1 MKNKILPILLTFIL
15 ISLLFINNNTFAVEL
30 VDQTSN
36 GNNMYCPDL
45 LFENVKALEE
55 YSSYLAG
62 DYKLLILQDG
72 WLSGTDW
79 FVYFLETD
87 VNVYYDYARSNGYQ
101 IRFSAYNGVRYNC
114 ANDGIYELSNK
125 TISFSYITCRVI
137 EGTIQGYSSFN
148 IYTDSSCTD
157 FFFQNST
164 DGNTGDNTG
173 NSGDTE
179 IGDSGTDTGNDNN
192 DTKTDYT
199 GWFSNLVNGI
209 SDLLSAI
216 RNLPLFIAEKVSS
229 AFTGFFDTIGEI
241 TNNFK
246 ESVGS
251 WFENVGT
258 WFTNLTTSIT
268 DFFAGIPEFF
278 SNFWTDIGNFF
289 ISIFVPEERLF

>member
-157 FFFQNST
+157 FFFKT
-164 DGNTGDNTG
+164 PL
-173 NSGDTE
+173 TE
-179 IGDSGTDTGNDNN
+179 T
-192 DTKTDYT
+192 
-199 GWFSNLVNGI
+199 
-209 SDLLSAI
+209 
-216 RNLPLFIAEKVSS
+216 PE
-229 AFTGFFDTIGEI
+229 TIPATVEI
-241 TNNFK
+241 PKLETV
-246 ESVGS
+246 EQ
-251 WFENVGT
+251 
-258 WFTNLTTSIT
+258 
-268 DFFAGIPEFF
+268 IPETIITTLKLIIPVGLVILSMVLVIYLVRYEIYRF
-278 SNFWTDIGNFF
+278 
-289 ISIFVPEERLF
+289 L